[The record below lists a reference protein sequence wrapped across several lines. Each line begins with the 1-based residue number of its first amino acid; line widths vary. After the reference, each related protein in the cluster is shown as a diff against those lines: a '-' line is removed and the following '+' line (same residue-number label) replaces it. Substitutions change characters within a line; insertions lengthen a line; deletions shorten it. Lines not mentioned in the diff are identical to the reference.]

1 MPIVATMLRSLAV
14 AASGAGRAP
23 APSAIPARRLASTGA
38 YGARL
43 VALRQQL
50 AVDDVDGDSS
60 IGAFLP
66 AADATARS
74 AAPFS
79 TFGAVETVA
88 APPPPATG
96 TPSDADAPAG
106 GRRLSPT
113 APASDRVDAYAN
125 PRKPDWLRVRPA
137 GDPAA
142 ASEYHR
148 LRDTVR
154 TAGLATVCEE
164 ARCPNI
170 GECWGGGT
178 ATIMLMGDTCTRGC
192 RFCSIKTSR
201 APPPLDPGEPAA
213 TAASVASW
221 GLKYVVLTSVDRD
234 DLPDGG
240 AAHIAATVTAL
251 KAAQPDLLVEALV
264 PDFGGSAG
272 AEAVVAAGVD
282 VLAHN
287 VETVPRLQRAVRD
300 RRANWDQSIE
310 VLRRVKAASP
320 GLLTKTSLMLG
331 VGESVAEVREAL
343 SLLRAAGVDVV
354 TLGQYLRP
362 TPKHLKVEEW
372 VPPSEFDAW
381 VREAKAM
388 GFAYA
393 AGGPLVRSSYR
404 AGELFLEH
412 LIRGRRADAAAATAG
427 GQGGVAARAV

>member
-1 MPIVATMLRSLAV
+1 MLRCLAV
-14 AASGAGRAP
+14 AASAATRAP
-23 APSAIPARRLASTGA
+23 PPHAPFRRLASTGA

-66 AADATARS
+66 APDSGVRS

-79 TFGAVETVA
+79 TFDAVETVA
-88 APPPPATG
+88 APPST
-96 TPSDADAPAG
+96 SMNDADAPG
-106 GRRLSPT
+106 GRWLSPN
-113 APASDRVDAYAN
+113 APASDRVDAYAH

-142 ASEYHR
+142 ATEYNR
-148 LRDTVR
+148 LRNTVR

-240 AAHIAATVTAL
+240 AAHIAATVAAL

-272 AEAVVAAGVD
+272 VQTVVAAGVD

-310 VLRRVKAASP
+310 VLQRAKAASP
-320 GLLTKTSLMLG
+320 DLLTKTSLMLG

-412 LIRGRRADAAAATAG
+412 LIRGRRANSVAATEGERG
-427 GQGGVAARAV
+427 GLGARAV

>member
-1 MPIVATMLRSLAV
+1 MLRSI
-14 AASGAGRAP
+14 AAAAAIGRGGAGTAP
-23 APSAIPARRLASTGA
+23 PPRRWASTGA

-50 AVDDVDGDSS
+50 AEDDSDGDSS

-66 AADATARS
+66 AADNANRS

-79 TFGAVETVA
+79 TFGAAASETVA
-88 APPPPATG
+88 APAAG
-96 TPSDADAPAG
+96 ADGGGGGGADG

-113 APASDRVDAYAN
+113 APASDRVDAYAH

-137 GDPAA
+137 GDPTAA
-142 ASEYHR
+142 TEYNR
-148 LRDTVR
+148 LRSTVR
-154 TAGLATVCEE
+154 AAGLATVCEE

-201 APPPLDPGEPAA
+201 APPPLDAGEPAA

-240 AAHIAATVTAL
+240 AAHIAATVRAL

-264 PDFGGSAG
+264 PDFGGSGG
-272 AEAVVAAGVD
+272 AEAVVEAGVD

-310 VLRRVKAASP
+310 VLGRVKAASP
-320 GLLTKTSLMLG
+320 GVLTKTSLMLG
-331 VGESVAEVREAL
+331 VGESVAEVRDAL
-343 SLLRAAGVDVV
+343 TRLRAADVDVV

-381 VREAKAM
+381 VREAEAM

-412 LIRGRRADAAAATAG
+412 LIRGRRATAVAERGAPAVAAAA
-427 GQGGVAARAV
+427 

>member
-1 MPIVATMLRSLAV
+1 MLRSI
-14 AASGAGRAP
+14 AAAAAIGRAGP
-23 APSAIPARRLASTGA
+23 GAPPPRRLASTGA

-50 AVDDVDGDSS
+50 AEDDPDGDSS

-66 AADATARS
+66 AADNANRS

-79 TFGAVETVA
+79 TFGAAAETVA
-88 APPPPATG
+88 APPA
-96 TPSDADAPAG
+96 DADGGANG

-113 APASDRVDAYAN
+113 APASDRVDAYAQ

-142 ASEYHR
+142 ATEYNR
-148 LRDTVR
+148 LRSTVR
-154 TAGLATVCEE
+154 AAGLATVCEE

-240 AAHIAATVTAL
+240 AAHIAATVRAL

-264 PDFGGSAG
+264 PDFGGSGG
-272 AEAVVAAGVD
+272 AEAVVEAGVD

-300 RRANWDQSIE
+300 RRANWEQSIE
-310 VLRRVKAASP
+310 VLERVKAASP
-320 GLLTKTSLMLG
+320 GVLTKTSIMLG
-331 VGESVAEVREAL
+331 VGESVAEVRDAL
-343 SLLRAAGVDVV
+343 TRLRAADVDVV

-381 VREAKAM
+381 VREAEAM

-412 LIRGRRADAAAATAG
+412 LIRGRRATAMSERGTPAVAAAA
-427 GQGGVAARAV
+427 